1 LHSKNC
7 VVIHT
12 SSRLSIFSFD
22 DNSFIYD
29 ISFDQGQV
37 AVDSSY
43 DPQLDRF
50 YVITS
55 SKLYAYEFSFVQNE
69 YTKIDGLELTAG
81 LDETGDSEPGEFDQN
96 DTLIESSNPAN
107 KLLPEFSKIYVNNR
121 IVIAR
126 DDGSVDTLTYLT
138 LAGTNGDI
146 QIIKVADDGSIGT
159 IEFSVFKNIKFNNAS
174 EVVSIFSIDNMQRVF
189 VAFANKRV
197 IVLNTYM
204 YNISVLQKAIND
216 DERLIYATKLFQHN
230 MYYLAYVTSKDDAK
244 NVHAFYETG
253 IGNVT
258 AGQTTLSKLIKS
270 ESDVVTYDEL
280 FAAPS
285 NIELWSQDVLRLGSM
300 QSKYKHLTQ
309 K

>member
-1 LHSKNC
+1 M
-7 VVIHT
+7 
-12 SSRLSIFSFD
+12 
-22 DNSFIYD
+22 
-29 ISFDQGQV
+29 
-37 AVDSSY
+37 
-43 DPQLDRF
+43 
-50 YVITS
+50 ITS
-55 SKLYAYEFSFVQNE
+55 SKLYVYEFSSTDNE
-69 YTKIDGLELTAG
+69 YARLDGAELTAESIEIEN
-81 LDETGDSEPGEFDQN
+81 DEPSEFDQN
-96 DTLIESSNPAN
+96 DTLIESSDPTN
-107 KLLPEFSKIYVNNR
+107 KPLSEFSKIYVNNR
-121 IVIAR
+121 IVISR

-138 LAGTNGDI
+138 LAGTNGNV
-146 QIIKVADDGSIGT
+146 QIIKVTDDGSENT
-159 IEFSVFKNIKFNNAS
+159 TEFSVFKDIKFNNAS

-204 YNISVLQKAIND
+204 YNISVLQRAIND
-216 DERLIYATKLFQHN
+216 NERLIYATKLFQHN

-270 ESDVVTYDEL
+270 ESNVVTYDEL

-300 QSKYKHLTQ
+300 QLKYKHLSQ
-309 K
+309 R